1 MRKSFPGAMTDNRQ
15 QVQVIPDR
23 FNPLTYVN
31 WNSNVYKYFE
41 IFNSISFECKVL
53 NLIEIPL
60 NFINS

>member
-31 WNSNVYKYFE
+31 WNLNVYKYFE
-41 IFNSISFECKVL
+41 IFTVFHLSVKY
-53 NLIEIPL
+53 
-60 NFINS
+60 